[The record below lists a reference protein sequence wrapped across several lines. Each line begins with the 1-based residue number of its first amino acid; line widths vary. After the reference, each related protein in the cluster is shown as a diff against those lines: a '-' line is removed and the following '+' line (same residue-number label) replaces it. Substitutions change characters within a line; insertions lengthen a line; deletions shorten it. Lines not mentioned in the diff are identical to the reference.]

1 MKEEVS
7 TYQYLV
13 ISRGQWDKNASPEKI
28 QKAIDDFYVW
38 LGRLVDEGRMKPG
51 QRLGI
56 GGKTV
61 ARNNVVTD
69 GPFGEAKEVIG
80 GYWFINAHS
89 LEEAAKI
96 AAGNPCLTCGLFYE
110 IRPIDP
116 ERATAYTVTN
126 ETPRR

>member
-1 MKEEVS
+1 MKEEIS
-7 TYQYLV
+7 TSQYLV
-13 ISRGQWDKNASPEKI
+13 ISRGQWDRDVSPERI
-28 QKAIDDFYVW
+28 QKAIDDFYEW
-38 LGRLVDEGRMKPG
+38 LARLVDEGRMKPG

-80 GYWFINAHS
+80 GYWFINARS
-89 LEEAAKI
+89 LEEAAGI
-96 AAGNPCLTCGLFYE
+96 AAGNPCLACGLFYE